1 MEVNILITS
10 VSRKVWLVK
19 AFKDAL
25 RGERVDGKVISADIN
40 PLSAGLYVSDK
51 HYLVPPSSDQNL
63 SLIHI

>member
-25 RGERVDGKVISADIN
+25 KQEGIDGKVVSADIN
-40 PLSAGLYVSDK
+40 NLSAGLYVSNR
-51 HYLVPPSSDQNL
+51 HYLVPPSSDQNFIPNL
-63 SLIHI
+63 

>member
-25 RGERVDGKVISADIN
+25 KQQGIEGGGGGGGGG
-40 PLSAGLYVSDK
+40 GLYRWILTL
-51 HYLVPPSSDQNL
+51 YLPVFM
-63 SLIHI
+63 